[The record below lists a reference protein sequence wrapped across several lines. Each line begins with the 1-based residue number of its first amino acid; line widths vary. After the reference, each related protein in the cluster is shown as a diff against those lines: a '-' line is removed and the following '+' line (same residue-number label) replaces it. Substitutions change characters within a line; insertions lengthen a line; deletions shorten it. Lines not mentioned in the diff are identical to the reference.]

1 MYTHTAF
8 VEATLTPWPNG
19 NHPEQRRLLCSPME
33 AAVRLETIRFA
44 GPLAT
49 QFTGPIAAQALMSS
63 GSYPGALVL
72 PNAGPQALYGGWL
85 VLLGMLP
92 SLLVLRRLAIGQFNA
107 QPCGHTQAF
116 RASESHPG
124 LPALQT
130 PPASL
135 QRQLGSPIAVSP
147 FWIYSWPLA
156 LHSYRLARLFG

>member
-19 NHPEQRRLLCSPME
+19 NHPGQCRLLCSPTE
-33 AAVRLETIRFA
+33 AAQFTGRLETIRFA

-49 QFTGPIAAQALMSS
+49 QFTGPIAAQALMSC
-63 GSYPGALVL
+63 GSYLGALVL
-72 PNAGPQALYGGWL
+72 PKAGPQALYGGWL
-85 VLLGMLP
+85 VRLGMLP

-107 QPCGHTQAF
+107 QLCGYTQAL

-147 FWIYSWPLA
+147 FWLYSWPL
-156 LHSYRLARLFG
+156 YIG